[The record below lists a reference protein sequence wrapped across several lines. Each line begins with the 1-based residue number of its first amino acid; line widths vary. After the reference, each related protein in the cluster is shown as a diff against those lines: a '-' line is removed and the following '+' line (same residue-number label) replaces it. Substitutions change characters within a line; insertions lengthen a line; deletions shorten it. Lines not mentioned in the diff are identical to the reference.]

1 MWWLFLLVESLPYQL
16 HIRSCEREHSPNTIF
31 LFKLLV
37 FHEWQICYSSTHYCS
52 SGLSLQPLFF
62 FPWLHCM
69 ACGILVSQPR
79 MQSGLATV
87 KAWSPN
93 HWATREF
100 PSSPPP
106 NQSLIL
112 KWNQWHD
119 HMTLLLKNMGRE
131 EGGGFGMG
139 NTCIPVGDS
148 FWYLA
153 KLIQLCKV

>member
-100 PSSPPP
+100 PLLSLLTSLSSLSET
-106 NQSLIL
+106 NGMTIWLCCL
-112 KWNQWHD
+112 KIW
-119 HMTLLLKNMGRE
+119 GGRRE
-131 EGGGFGMG
+131 EGSGWG
-139 NTCIPVGDS
+139 THV
-148 FWYLA
+148 YLWQ
-153 KLIQLCKV
+153 IHFDIWQN